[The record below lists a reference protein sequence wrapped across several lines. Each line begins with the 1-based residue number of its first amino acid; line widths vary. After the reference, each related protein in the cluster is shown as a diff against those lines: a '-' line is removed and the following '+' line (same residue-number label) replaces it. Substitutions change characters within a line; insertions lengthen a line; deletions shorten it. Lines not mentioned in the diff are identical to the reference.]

1 MEKKPLTYLK
11 SIWLQTPQTFQ
22 TVEIVRNGFQIFSFS
37 RIFDFFSSLTL
48 HFKSLQALRCHLLG
62 AKSLENFHAPLIST
76 TYSIVIHYT
85 EYPLKYVTYTSST
98 FQ

>member
-11 SIWLQTPQTFQ
+11 SIWLQTPPTLQ

-37 RIFDFFSSLTL
+37 RIFDFF
-48 HFKSLQALRCHLLG
+48 RHLLG